1 MPVVADE
8 VRRAADEDDVVAAD
22 EDLLEEARHGPRAVR
37 VPRVSDR
44 ERGNAVPRG
53 ESAPQLALLE
63 APKQLAQPLV
73 EQRLLKTRSFIVYY
87 KNDLS
92 EHR

>member
-37 VPRVSDR
+37 VPHGRHRRLRGVDEESDAVATSVSP
-44 ERGNAVPRG
+44 AVL
-53 ESAPQLALLE
+53 LAFLE
-63 APKQLAQPLV
+63 L
-73 EQRLLKTRSFIVYY
+73 R
-87 KNDLS
+87 
-92 EHR
+92 